1 VRGAVAVVAAYLLGS
16 ISFSYYVVRWLRG
29 RDVRS
34 LGSGNPGATN
44 VLRTTGKGAG
54 ITVLLLDVAK
64 GMAAVALA
72 QAVEAPQG
80 AVYGAAAAAVAGH
93 AFPVFLGFRG
103 GKGVATGSGVMLL
116 LAPLPTA
123 FAALLFAAVV
133 AATRYVALGSV
144 AAALACAPL
153 AYLCGRLGWTEP
165 AAPGLLTTAAG
176 IGALIAVR
184 HGGNLRRLR
193 AGTEGRLGDDV
204 RGEGGDE

>member
-1 VRGAVAVVAAYLLGS
+1 VRGALAVVAAYLMGS
-16 ISFSYYVVRWLRG
+16 ISFSYYIVRWLRG

-54 ITVLLLDVAK
+54 ATVLLPDVAK
-64 GMAAVALA
+64 GMGAVALA
-72 QAVEAPQG
+72 RAVEAPPG

-93 AFPVFLGFRG
+93 VFPVFLGFRG

-123 FAALLFAAVV
+123 LAALLFAGVV
-133 AATRYVALGSV
+133 GVTRYVALGSV
-144 AAALACAPL
+144 TAAVACAPL
-153 AYLCGRLGWTEP
+153 SYLCGRLGWTEP
-165 AAPGLLTTAAG
+165 APPALLTTAAG

-184 HGGNLRRLR
+184 HGDNLRRLR

-204 RGEGGDE
+204 RGEGRDE